1 MDKKV
6 LVEKDIIDGRQLVD
20 VLIKKGFIIKSA
32 LWLYDNES
40 RNWEL
45 VIASPHFD
53 KYGPKETYLYIGSV
67 IDELQPKPD
76 FSIVNISAV
85 SSENNLIKKLEQ
97 AFKVKDSKTGVR
109 FSSNYIFGEHIDDA
123 LIYRSGS
130 AN

>member
-20 VLIKKGFIIKSA
+20 ALIKKGFIIKSA

-45 VIASPHFD
+45 VIASPFFD
-53 KYGPKETYLYIGSV
+53 EFGPKKTYSFIGSV
-67 IDELQPKPD
+67 IDELTPKPD
-76 FSIVNISAV
+76 FNIINISAV
-85 SSENNLIKKLEQ
+85 SSENRLIKKLEQ

-109 FSSNYIFGEHIDDA
+109 FSSNYVFGEHIDDA

-130 AN
+130 VN